1 MDRVGAVLAP
11 DAEPCSP
18 IDYSELLSIQV
29 QGPGTPT
36 ASIRSAVI
44 PSPTFFLDRETAR
57 IDELVDKKQR
67 LIELLKEKRTSR
79 IRQTVTKGLD
89 PTSPTKPSGV
99 SWLGDVPAHW
109 SVVPLKRVA
118 RRIQTGSTPPTSETR
133 FYVDGTIPWYGPGS
147 FGSRLDVGE
156 PAKYVHQSARQ
167 EASLRM
173 FPPGTTMVVGIGA
186 TLGKSALLPHEG
198 SANQQIIGVV
208 PTDAVEP
215 EYVAWQMRLAEAPI
229 RGRAPRTTLPIITQS
244 ELALIPFLKPPLE
257 EQAEIAD
264 FLDRETARIDELV
277 DKKIRLIELLE
288 EKRTALISHVV
299 TKGLDPNV
307 PMKDSGVLWIGEI
320 PAHWSVLRNKVPI
333 RQMDDRSGDGSGR
346 LLTVSH
352 LTGVRRRDES
362 PQVTMFMAESLVGYK
377 RCRSGD
383 LVINTMWAWMGGAGV
398 AAEDGL
404 VSPSYNV
411 YRLDHDVIDPSFYDW
426 FVRSPAHVSAMRL
439 NSRGVWT
446 SRLRLYPEVFLS
458 MQGLFPPLEEQHRMS
473 AYLSTATGKMDRL
486 QAKLAEQLELLAEYR
501 QALITAAVTGQIDIA
516 AQPSEPEEAI
526 A

>member
-1 MDRVGAVLAP
+1 MQGSAMTHVTKKILGNHAVPSADGSLQRR
-11 DAEPCSP
+11 
-18 IDYSELLSIQV
+18 I
-29 QGPGTPT
+29 
-36 ASIRSAVI
+36 AS
-44 PSPTFFLDRETAR
+44 FLDRETAR
-57 IDELVDKKQR
+57 IDELVDKKIR

-244 ELALIPFLKPPLE
+244 ELASIPFLKPPLE
-257 EQAEIAD
+257 EQAEIAE
-264 FLDRETARIDELV
+264 FVAGVTGSIDRVAS
-277 DKKIRLIELLE
+277 LLE
-288 EKRTALISHVV
+288 AQSDK
-299 TKGLDPNV
+299 
-307 PMKDSGVLWIGEI
+307 
-320 PAHWSVLRNKVPI
+320 
-333 RQMDDRSGDGSGR
+333 
-346 LLTVSH
+346 
-352 LTGVRRRDES
+352 
-362 PQVTMFMAESLVGYK
+362 
-377 RCRSGD
+377 
-383 LVINTMWAWMGGAGV
+383 
-398 AAEDGL
+398 
-404 VSPSYNV
+404 
-411 YRLDHDVIDPSFYDW
+411 
-426 FVRSPAHVSAMRL
+426 
-439 NSRGVWT
+439 
-446 SRLRLYPEVFLS
+446 
-458 MQGLFPPLEEQHRMS
+458 
-473 AYLSTATGKMDRL
+473 
-486 QAKLAEQLELLAEYR
+486 LAEYR
-501 QALITAAVTGQIDIA
+501 QSLITAAVTGQIDVA
-516 AQPSEPEEAI
+516 FHRDEQEEAI